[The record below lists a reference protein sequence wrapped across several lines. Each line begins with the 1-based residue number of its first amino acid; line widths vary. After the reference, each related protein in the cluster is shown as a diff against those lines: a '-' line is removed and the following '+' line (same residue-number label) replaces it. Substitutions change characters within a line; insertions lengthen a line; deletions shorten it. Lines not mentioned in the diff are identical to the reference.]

1 MNIIVTGSNGIIGQ
15 QLINLIILE
24 YPNHKILLLNRKKP
38 NLVFNKNI
46 SSLELDLLKVDK
58 EKLNKIF
65 RKFKPK
71 KIFHL
76 AWNTNHSD
84 YLTSPENSEWEIFS
98 KKLIDCFYKNGGQKF
113 IGIGSSLEYDWNY
126 DSPFIENR
134 SLLSNNNYLYTKCK
148 MNVLN
153 HLKKYNNEKYLWAR
167 VFFVFGPNQGKT
179 RLIPKLISNA
189 LKGHPKISVVS
200 DLERDY
206 LSTFEIAKQLIM
218 IEKTNHNGE
227 FNVCSGIP
235 IKLDK
240 IIEIISQI
248 TKKKLELLDTQ
259 YNGPLNS
266 KIVYGSRNLINKFY
280 PNYKYNIIDIKK
292 DLIKT
297 LNYK

>member
-15 QLINLIILE
+15 QLINSIISE
-24 YPNHKILLLNRKKP
+24 YPHHKILLINRKKS
-38 NLVFNKNI
+38 NTLFNKSI
-46 SSLELDLLKVDK
+46 SSLELDLLRVDK
-58 EKLNKIF
+58 NKLNEIF
-65 RKFKPK
+65 KKFKPK

-84 YLTSPENSEWEIFS
+84 YLSSLENIEWEVSS
-98 KKLIDCFYKNGGQKF
+98 KRLIDCFYNNGGKKF
-113 IGIGSSLEYDWNY
+113 IGIGSSIEYDWNY
-126 DSPFIENR
+126 DSPFIENH
-134 SLLSNNNYLYTKCK
+134 SLLSNDNYLYSKCK

-153 HLKKYNNEKYLWAR
+153 HLKKYKNEKYLWAR
-167 VFFVFGPNQGKT
+167 VFFVFGPNQGKS

-189 LKGHPKISVVS
+189 LTGYPKISVVL

-235 IKLDK
+235 IKLEK
-240 IIEIISQI
+240 IVEIISQI
-248 TKKKLELLDTQ
+248 TKKKLNLLGSD
-259 YNGPLNS
+259 YNGPLKS
-266 KIVYGSRNLINKFY
+266 KIVFGSRKLINKLY
-280 PNYKYNIIDIKK
+280 PNYKYNINDIKK

-297 LNYK
+297 IKF